1 MKTINLPAMAATLL
15 FSSAPAAGIPAAT
28 QPQLGG
34 ALALAL
40 AGAALIAAGC
50 FRRHKTVTQGDV
62 LPEAAPES
70 AHESPQPGFFRESD
84 MTGSIFEPN
93 GSGGAEV
100 IAFPGARRFSGE
112 QARADGL
119 PPVLRVHLER
129 RLVERAE
136 RVCGRYQRREEEDHA
151 DENLEV

>member
-1 MKTINLPAMAATLL
+1 MKTINLSAMAATLL
-15 FSSAPAAGIPAAT
+15 FSSVSAAGIPAAT
-28 QPQLGG
+28 QPQIGG

-50 FRRHKTVTQGDV
+50 FRGRKPAQVDV
-62 LPEAAPES
+62 LPESSPES
-70 AHESPQPGFFRESD
+70 AHESPQPGFFREND
-84 MTGSIFEPN
+84 MTGNSFEPN

-151 DENLEV
+151 DESLEV